1 MIILLI
7 KKNRLLHQ
15 EKLKVDEQA
24 TEIKQQHAELVQ
36 ADRFRASIFSVV
48 SHDLRSPL
56 SSFQALLSVSKIVDL
71 PAHEIKSML
80 ITIGNQLTAVSKM
93 LDSLL
98 VWSSQQMANE
108 KLDIQEI
115 FPYQIIKDCENLF
128 MDRINLKKLYI
139 NIKISPNLSIHSDLK
154 RFEFI
159 IRNIFNN
166 AIKFS
171 FSGKAIIFEQHETD
185 SKILI
190 SITDQGVG
198 MDETKIRALKGMQQ
212 QHSLDG
218 TLEEKGNGIG
228 LMLCHEFANRI
239 KCSITIESRIGFG
252 STFTIHIPR

>member
-1 MIILLI
+1 
-7 KKNRLLHQ
+7 
-15 EKLKVDEQA
+15 
-24 TEIKQQHAELVQ
+24 
-36 ADRFRASIFSVV
+36 
-48 SHDLRSPL
+48 
-56 SSFQALLSVSKIVDL
+56 
-71 PAHEIKSML
+71 ML

-171 FSGKAIIFEQHETD
+171 F
-185 SKILI
+185 
-190 SITDQGVG
+190 
-198 MDETKIRALKGMQQ
+198 KGMQQ